1 MESCT
6 WRSNNNGHTQI
17 SKREGSLAVENL
29 WKMTRSCAVLGC
41 SNRSNREVDK
51 SYYRVPKEVVHKG
64 AKVQK
69 ISKRRREK
77 WLSNLSLS
85 SCGAKSK
92 HARICSDHFVKGVYN
107 FRISSRVS
115 FAFCRLHLA
124 PCFGKLVCT
133 WQP

>member
-1 MESCT
+1 
-6 WRSNNNGHTQI
+6 
-17 SKREGSLAVENL
+17 
-29 WKMTRSCAVLGC
+29 MTRSCAVLGC

-107 FRISSRVS
+107 FRISSRTRVFFRRVS
-115 FAFCRLHLA
+115 PAN
-124 PCFGKLVCT
+124 GKPILTDVDYFSRQT
-133 WQP
+133 KFFVR

>member
-1 MESCT
+1 
-6 WRSNNNGHTQI
+6 
-17 SKREGSLAVENL
+17 
-29 WKMTRSCAVLGC
+29 MTRSCAVLGC

-51 SYYRVPKEVVHKG
+51 SYNRVPKEVVHKG

-92 HARICSDHFVKGVYN
+92 HARICSDHFVKGGWWVWKIFRKIPKFDEDVY
-107 FRISSRVS
+107 
-115 FAFCRLHLA
+115 
-124 PCFGKLVCT
+124 
-133 WQP
+133 